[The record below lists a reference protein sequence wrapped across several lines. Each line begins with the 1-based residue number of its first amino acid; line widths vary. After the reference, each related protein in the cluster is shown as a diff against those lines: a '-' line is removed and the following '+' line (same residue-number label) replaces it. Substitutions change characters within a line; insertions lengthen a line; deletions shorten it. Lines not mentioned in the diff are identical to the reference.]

1 MATEIDKLANEI
13 KDIYEEEDS
22 DDVWFEV
29 YNQCDFTP
37 YCGNHEHLQAYKG
50 FHYFECWG
58 GGPQGGFITN
68 DNNEIYEVNRTWGTP
83 FTVER
88 IFDKMEMEAR
98 GNVIHLRLR
107 PWVWWVFKF

>member
-107 PWVWWVFKF
+107 P